1 MMFCL
6 TCKRSFHLLV
16 QEQFEAG
23 WVGLHVH
30 RSMPGSDVTV
40 AFNIVSKIQVSYS
53 LFSYVI
59 LPKINIR

>member
-23 WVGLHVH
+23 WMGLHVH
-30 RSMPGSDVTV
+30 RLMPGSDVTV
-40 AFNIVSKIQVSYS
+40 AFNVVSKIQVSYS
-53 LFSYVI
+53 LFS
-59 LPKINIR
+59 